1 MGASSST
8 PLLQANQQNQQPNQ
22 QQQPNPSNNK
32 RQVTSNKLNGPKTLR
47 LAKTTLPILANAVGT
62 LPSLNIQTSAPFT
75 LKNPVAR
82 TTMAQFEGL
91 LTICAYM
98 SRLAYLNDPMRQ
110 LVAYSF
116 LHYSPIVFN
125 TALSRI
131 ATMVKSTLEKYAN
144 RLTSRPENETPRG
157 YALYDRKEDTP
168 VNITCLPKT
177 IISNEPT
184 VFVAFRGTASFKT
197 ALKDAN
203 VVYKSLFDLYKYN
216 GKQLF
221 VEEEKIPTTATSN
234 WFAAHRGFVTGIEG
248 LFSKIVDAVLELT
261 KTYNAKSIHVTG
273 HSLGGAF
280 ATLFA
285 MGLAQYRAT
294 VDNSLPVI
302 QCVTFG
308 APKLFSDRARNVFN
322 ELLLNGNL
330 QFARVVNRPRRSDM
344 TGLTY
349 DLVPLVPG
357 TADHAGFMPLK
368 MEFKTQSRT
377 GRTKQIREMREMFAG
392 ISQQTYT
399 GMMGMLSKAVA
410 YNPLP
415 TYHEYLQLFRD
426 IQARSLTEE
435 YYKGLLSTT
444 VMGTVYLPTV
454 ISSAVSTPA
463 KSVIKLLDTHL
474 SVTEDDIASYTQAR
488 KKLEEDALEESKQGE
503 IVNPKAA
510 LSSSG
515 EDVEPTGATGEGNS
529 NATGSMSGGGVSK
542 PSNTTTSYTAK
553 YKAKTVEMMPN
564 MVVYTC
570 NKLLGGV
577 LFACHASYMGVSF
590 TGALQ
595 GFGSGTGITS
605 ARDYSGRATLYYHLI
620 TDTWSYLSDRIKGT
634 NKRNNT
640 TRKNNKRNGVM
651 PAPSAPPMRVNNL
664 TKPPQAKNTRNNRNN
679 QQPID
684 GDPVNNGNNEN
695 PKPPSQ

>member
-1 MGASSST
+1 MGAGPSKENRPPNST
-8 PLLQANQQNQQPNQ
+8 TPNT
-22 QQQPNPSNNK
+22 SNNGIQPQSK
-32 RQVTSNKLNGPKTLR
+32 SNNTTRKNKTLR
-47 LAKTTLPILANAVGT
+47 LAKTTLPILANAVGA

-82 TTMAQFEGL
+82 TAVARFEGL

-98 SRLAYLNDPMRQ
+98 SRIAYLNDPMRQ
-110 LVAYSF
+110 LVAYKF
-116 LHYSPIVFN
+116 LDFSPIVFN

-144 RLTSRPENETPRG
+144 RLASQPENDTPRG
-157 YALYDRKEDTP
+157 YMLYDPKEDTP
-168 VNITCLPKT
+168 VNIICFPNT

-184 VFVAFRGTASFKT
+184 VFVSFRGTASFKT

-203 VVYKSLFDLYKYN
+203 VVYKSLFDMYKYN

-221 VEEEKIPTTATSN
+221 AEEEKITTTTTSN
-234 WFAAHRGFVTGIEG
+234 WFAAHRGFVTGIES

-261 KTYNAKSIHVTG
+261 KTYNAKNIYVTG

-280 ATLFA
+280 ASLFA

-322 ELLLNGNL
+322 GLLENGNL
-330 QFARVVNRPRRSDM
+330 QFARVVNRPRYADL
-344 TGLTY
+344 TGATF
-349 DLVPLVPG
+349 DVVPLVPG
-357 TADHAGFMPLK
+357 TAGHAGFMPLK
-368 MEFKTQSRT
+368 TEIKTQSRT
-377 GRTKQIREMREMFAG
+377 GRTKHVREIREMFAG
-392 ISQQTYT
+392 ITPT
-399 GMMGMLSKAVA
+399 GTSIFAKAVA

-415 TYHEYLQLFRD
+415 TYSEYLQLFTD
-426 IQARSLTEE
+426 ILFKGLTEE
-435 YYKGLLSTT
+435 NYIRLLSTT

-463 KSVIKLLDTHL
+463 KSVITLLDKRL
-474 SVTEDDIASYTQAR
+474 AVTEDDIASYTRAR

-503 IVNPKAA
+503 LVDPKVA

-515 EDVEPTGATGEGNS
+515 EGDVAPTGATGS
-529 NATGSMSGGGVSK
+529 TTGGGVSK
-542 PSNTTTSYTAK
+542 PSNAPTSYTAK

-620 TDTWSYLSDRIKGT
+620 TDTWSYLSDRTGRII
-634 NKRNNT
+634 KRNNT

-684 GDPVNNGNNEN
+684 GDPANNGNNDN
-695 PKPPSQ
+695 PQPLS